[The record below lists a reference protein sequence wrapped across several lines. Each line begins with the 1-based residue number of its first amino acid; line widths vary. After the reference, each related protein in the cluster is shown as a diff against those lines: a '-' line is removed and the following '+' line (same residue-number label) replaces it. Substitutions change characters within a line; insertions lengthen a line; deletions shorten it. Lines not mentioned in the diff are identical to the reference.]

1 MSGCEEAR
9 KKTQDGDEKVDVEV
23 CRRRRRRVVG
33 QAQIYVD
40 EEGEEKKEGLSDVRL

>member
-23 CRRRRRRVVG
+23 CRRVFC